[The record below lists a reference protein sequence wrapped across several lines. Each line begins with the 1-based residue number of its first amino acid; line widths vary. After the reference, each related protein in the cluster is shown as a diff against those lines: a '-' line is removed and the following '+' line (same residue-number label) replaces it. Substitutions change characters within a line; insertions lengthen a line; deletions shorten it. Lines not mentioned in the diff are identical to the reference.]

1 MNAIKN
7 QNGYTLIEVIVSLII
22 LLIVV
27 IPLTQVIGYI
37 FSDTKNIDKINAIYL
52 AEAEMERCVVTKEYY
67 DKETEIAINNR
78 EYLVSR
84 DIEENN
90 GLIRITV
97 EVRNKSKN
105 KRLVKF
111 ETLRLAGNHAP

>member
-1 MNAIKN
+1 MNGIKN
-7 QNGYTLIEVIVSLII
+7 QNGYTLIEVLVSLII
-22 LLIVV
+22 LLIVI

-37 FSDTKNIDKINAIYL
+37 FSDTKNIDKINAVYL

-67 DKETEIAINNR
+67 DKESKIAIYNR

-84 DIEENN
+84 DIEENE